1 MPVFKIDSVVTQRNI
16 PFGYVEV
23 RYPETLHTAAFRQ
36 LVEEEISALKEKY
49 RDYDRKAVFGEN
61 PYFRFFKK
69 FKKTYPVMMQ
79 FESVLFKDRPFPA
92 FNPVAEIAFLMELV
106 THVLSGA
113 HDADRIAG
121 EVLLYSA
128 TAKEEFPGLRGQPFH
143 TYPGDFCARDAEGI
157 IFSLIAGADE
167 RTCARTDSTYVIYPL
182 FGTPDLPVSV
192 LEEAME
198 VLVRYI
204 QVLAPEAEISTC
216 IL

>member
-1 MPVFKIDSVVTQRNI
+1 MIVFKIDPVVAQRNI

-23 RYPETLHTAAFRQ
+23 WYPETLQTAAFRQ
-36 LVEEEISALKEKY
+36 LVENELDALKEKY
-49 RDYDRKAVFGEN
+49 HDYDRKAIFGEN

-79 FESVLFKDRPFPA
+79 FESVMFKGRPFPE
-92 FNPVAEIAFLMELV
+92 FNPVAEIPFLMEIV

-113 HDADRIAG
+113 HDADRIQG

-143 TYPGDFCARDAEGI
+143 TYPGDFCGRDETGI

-167 RTCARTDSTYVIYPL
+167 RTCARPDSTHVIYPL
-182 FGTPDLPVSV
+182 FGTPDLPVTV
-192 LEEAME
+192 LEEAMK

-204 QVLAPEAEISTC
+204 KVLAPEAEIKTC